1 MKMKKFRKT
10 AAVVAAVAMMLGL
23 SSCVSQETGL
33 VFSDDGETVTMYV
46 EASMQKD
53 FLEQMEMTTDD
64 FYSSVDE
71 GAAEVYKSWEK
82 EDKESTKDDVDY
94 ISRRYSKSYTYEEL
108 VADEGIRMGGEEDV
122 VSVDY
127 KIEKTAE
134 EIGVTITYTYTG
146 EPVTDEESMDMSG
159 MDDMGMTNEFRIT
172 APFELIETN
181 GTAESKYSKDTEG
194 SQTVLVWDLAGVSA
208 GTEPEL
214 VISAKFAAP
223 KAAFPLVPV
232 IIIAA
237 VVIIA
242 VIIVL
247 VVLNAKKNNGGS
259 AEAYAEEESAGPSIQ
274 DKLAQTEAEGA
285 IPVQEPEAAEEKKPA
300 YCEICGMKLNGVDKF
315 CPGCGEKV

>member
-1 MKMKKFRKT
+1 MKLRRFRKP
-10 AAVVAAVAMMLGL
+10 ASVIAAVAMMLGL
-23 SSCVSQETGL
+23 CSCVSQETGL
-33 VFSDDGETVTMYV
+33 VFSDDCETVTMYA

-53 FLEQMEMTTDD
+53 FLTQMEMTAED

-71 GAAEVYKSWEK
+71 GASTYKDWEK

-94 ISRRYSKSYTYEEL
+94 ISRRYSKVYTYDEL

-146 EPVTDEESMDMSG
+146 EPVSEEDSVDMGG

-172 APFELIETN
+172 APFELIEAN
-181 GTAESKYSKDTEG
+181 GKTESEYSKDTEG

-214 VISAKFAAP
+214 VISAKFAVP

-247 VVLNAKKNNGGS
+247 VVLNAKKQGGGS
-259 AEAYAEEESAGPSIQ
+259 ADAVAAEEPAGPSIQ
-274 DKLAQTEAEGA
+274 EKLAQTEAEGA
-285 IPVQEPEAAEEKKPA
+285 IPVQEPEAGEEKKPE
-300 YCEICGMKLNGVDKF
+300 YCEICGMKLNGIDKF

>member
-1 MKMKKFRKT
+1 MTNRVLKKT
-10 AAVVAAVAMMLGL
+10 ASVIVAAVMMLGL

-33 VFSDDGETVTMYV
+33 VFSDDCETVTIYSETAMEKEYLD
-46 EASMQKD
+46 E
-53 FLEQMEMTTDD
+53 MEMTAED
-64 FYSSVDE
+64 FYDYLAENTDE
-71 GAAEVYKSWEK
+71 TYKEWECTDSEITK
-82 EDKESTKDDVDY
+82 GDKEY
-94 ISRRYSKSYTYEEL
+94 AARRYSKSYTYEEL

-134 EIGVTITYTYTG
+134 EISVTVTYIFIG
-146 EPVTDEESMDMSG
+146 EPVTEDLSG

-172 APFELIETN
+172 APFELLETN
-181 GTAESKYSKDTEG
+181 GRAESKYSKDTEG
-194 SQTVLVWDLAGVSA
+194 SQTVLVWDISGVSS
-208 GTEPEL
+208 GTETEL

-223 KAAFPLVPV
+223 KTASLLFPI

-237 VVIIA
+237 VVIIT

-247 VVLNAKKNNGGS
+247 VIFNANKNNGIF
-259 AEAYAEEESAGPSIQ
+259 ADTFVEEPAGPSVQ
-274 DKLAQTEAEGA
+274 DKLAQTEADGT
-285 IPVQEPEAAEEKKPA
+285 IPVQEPESVEEKKPE